1 MKFWP
6 HILRKK
12 IRGFPLRAQAGFT
25 LIEIL
30 VVITIFTIVGA
41 GIAET
46 FSSGMK
52 IWARAQKAGE
62 SSIDVFVAIETIGRD
77 LRQSVNIRSVGFEG
91 REDEISFLT
100 FRDDSAVK
108 VIYKFNP
115 AQKELVR
122 RQIDLKDAFSDDL
135 QGKYKYAEKKVATL
149 DDFSFSYFN
158 FDKEK
163 EEYVWSDEWA
173 KEQGIFEAVKLKA
186 RFGDEK
192 DVKTVFIP
200 IW

>member
-12 IRGFPLRAQAGFT
+12 IKGFPLRAQAGFT

-115 AQKELVR
+115 AQKELVCR
-122 RQIDLKDAFSDDL
+122 HIDLKDAFSDDL

>member
-12 IRGFPLRAQAGFT
+12 IKGFPLRAQAGFT

>member
-12 IRGFPLRAQAGFT
+12 IKGFPLRAQAGFT

-77 LRQSVNIRSVGFEG
+77 LRQSINIRSVGFEG